1 MDIESGRLQPFTS
14 HGDDYHPVWARSSD
28 QIVFTRTTRPTQQA
42 PGFTQDLHL
51 QRLGSDSAM
60 RIGESSPSDKLAAN
74 WHADGRTLLYSTQA
88 GFFWH
93 GQTGSQAPPV
103 RWFQPRG
110 YHSDGQFSPDG
121 RWVAYVSNESGSP
134 AVYVR
139 RFPEADGKAQI
150 STGSGVMPRWRPDGR
165 ALFYIE
171 GTSLMEVEL
180 HGGSTTIEPGPPRR
194 LFDLGDHDG
203 YAVLR
208 DGAGFVIC
216 RAADPFVRPTITVVL
231 NWAAELLS
239 KGTGDSPDGSS

>member
-1 MDIESGRLQPFTS
+1 M
-14 HGDDYHPVWARSSD
+14 
-28 QIVFTRTTRPTQQA
+28 
-42 PGFTQDLHL
+42 
-51 QRLGSDSAM
+51 
-60 RIGESSPSDKLAAN
+60 
-74 WHADGRTLLYSTQA
+74 
-88 GFFWH
+88 
-93 GQTGSQAPPV
+93 
-103 RWFQPRG
+103 
-110 YHSDGQFSPDG
+110 
-121 RWVAYVSNESGSP
+121 
-134 AVYVR
+134 YVR